1 MLSAWQCGSSLTT
14 LNNAYLFA
22 NKTTNTTDFENANR
36 AFNATLHFAEQAH
49 NGSLDLTG
57 RALASPS
64 IVCKAALPYFIIKA
78 LPLNSVPVPA

>member
-1 MLSAWQCGSSLTT
+1 MRGSGSTDNTLTMRICLLTKLQTRRTSKMLTGL
-14 LNNAYLFA
+14 L
-22 NKTTNTTDFENANR
+22 
-36 AFNATLHFAEQAH
+36 NATLHSAEQAH

-78 LPLNSVPVPA
+78 LPLNSVPVPM